1 MKTIYKTISVFLLT
15 ACGFT
20 SLSMQAQTATTPS
33 QTWTLRQC
41 IEYAIEHNISIRQ
54 SANEAE
60 MNKVDVHST
69 KWARLPNLNGNV
81 SQNWNWGRAT
91 SPEDNLYHGNLNSA
105 TSSVSLGTSIPL
117 FTGLQLPNQYSLA
130 KLNLQAAIEDLNKAK
145 EDIAINV
152 TSAYLQVLFN
162 LELSKVTQHQ
172 VDLSKEQLKRINGL
186 FSVGKASPSEVAE
199 AQARVAQDEMTAVQA
214 DNTYKLSLLDL
225 SQLLELPTPEG
236 FVLESPKE
244 ELVFETLTPPDD
256 IYTQALTYKPSIK
269 AAEYRLQ
276 GSLKNIRIAQSQY
289 YPQLSFSAGL
299 ATNYYTMNGHAEKS
313 FHSQIKNNLNKY
325 ASFSLSIPLFNRFST
340 RNRVRTARLQQIN
353 LSLQLDN
360 TKKMLYK
367 EIQQAWYNALAAES
381 KYNSS
386 EVAVKAN
393 EESFRLMSE
402 KFNNGKA
409 TFIEYNEAKL
419 NLTRALSDKLQAK
432 YDYLFRTKILDF
444 YKGQMI
450 E

>member
-41 IEYAIEHNISIRQ
+41 IDYAIEHNISIRQ

-69 KWARLPNLNGNV
+69 KWARLPNLNGSA
-81 SQNWNWGRAT
+81 SQNWSWGRTA
-91 SPEDNLYHGNLNSA
+91 SPVDNSYSDINSA
-105 TSSVSLGTSIPL
+105 NSSFSLGTSIPL

-162 LELSKVTQHQ
+162 LELSKVAQHQ

-236 FVLESPKE
+236 FVLENPKE
-244 ELVFETLTPPDD
+244 ELVFEALTPPDD

-276 GSLKNIRIAQSQY
+276 GSLKSIRIAQSQY
-289 YPQLSFSAGL
+289 YPQLSFSTGL
-299 ATNYYTMNGHAEKS
+299 GTNYYTVNGNAETS

-325 ASFSLSIPLFNRFST
+325 AGFSLSIPLFNRFST

-444 YKGQMI
+444 YKGQI
-450 E
+450 IK